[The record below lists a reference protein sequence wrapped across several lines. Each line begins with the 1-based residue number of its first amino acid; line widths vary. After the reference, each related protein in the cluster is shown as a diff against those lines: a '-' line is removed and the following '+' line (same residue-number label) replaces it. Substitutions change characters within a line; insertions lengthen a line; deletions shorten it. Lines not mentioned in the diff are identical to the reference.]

1 MSNVRWACPINADH
15 PAVLAPSRPRK
26 DDVRRFCLECSR
38 TTGRLVSRVPPA
50 LERKREARRAREV
63 ERQVKV
69 AVKERERDAAYYTV
83 AGVNLHEEMLRM
95 IQAKAF
101 IGTPLRSR
109 GRRPTLIV
117 RRRSSRPRRFGFAQG
132 GRWRIIISAYP
143 DITAHDVRET
153 LCHELAHLA
162 TPYAGH
168 SVAWK
173 TMFRTASEELFG
185 VRPRVELRFHGEVTG
200 LLKARDELRSS
211 IALVFA
217 CTERLR
223 EREAA
228 ESAGPT

>member
-1 MSNVRWACPINADH
+1 MSNVRWACPTEGSDH
-15 PAVLAPSRPRK
+15 PSVIAPSRPRK

-38 TTGRLVSRVPPA
+38 TTGRLVPRVPPA
-50 LERKREARRAREV
+50 LERKREARRASEV
-63 ERQVKV
+63 ERLVKV
-69 AVKERERDAAYYTV
+69 AVRERERDAAYYTV
-83 AGVNLHEEMLRM
+83 AGVNLHEEMCRM

-101 IGTPLRSR
+101 IGTPLRHR

-117 RRRSSRPRRFGFAQG
+117 RRRSSKPRRFGFAQG

-173 TMFRTASEELFG
+173 TMFRNASEELFG

-200 LLKARDELRSS
+200 LLKAR
-211 IALVFA
+211 
-217 CTERLR
+217 
-223 EREAA
+223 EAA
-228 ESAGPT
+228 ESEKP